1 MIIEKSAEI
10 CIRCNGDGHTI
21 KNTIIIDCRY
31 CNGEGLINTIK
42 CVNYDCNLANT
53 CYRMISNIDKH
64 WQAYYHYDNK
74 DCKHYIKA
82 TDDDIQKAMQT
93 NILNSRGELSRHK
106 LVVQY
111 GKSEN
116 RRELFY

>member
-1 MIIEKSAEI
+1 MTIKKSAEI